1 MAHST
6 HHSLN
11 VPHTVRDLL
20 VDYMPVL
27 YGILPTIPSTA
38 NFIYVCIVWPSSG
51 LQLKTHSK
59 PLLKAFSYAL
69 APGTD
74 TINPVKRKVLV
85 VDDEGVQGDH
95 VAVHRLEPTQKLTE
109 VVARHRQNKLTKAVI
124 VVNTTD
130 GMILEP
136 AFLEGFEGSNYPML
150 IVSQS
155 DGREILSLVEQE
167 EEDVLCDI
175 EAESAVDAVPH
186 RQPPTKA
193 EGPKETS
200 SQESNKT
207 TGTLLR

>member
-1 MAHST
+1 M
-6 HHSLN
+6 
-11 VPHTVRDLL
+11 
-20 VDYMPVL
+20 
-27 YGILPTIPSTA
+27 
-38 NFIYVCIVWPSSG
+38 FVWPSSG

-95 VAVHRLEPTQKLTE
+95 VAVHRLEPSQKLIE
-109 VVARHRQNKLTKAVI
+109 VVAGHRQNKLTKAVI

-130 GMILEP
+130 GMILGP
-136 AFLEGFEGSNYPML
+136 AFLEGYEGSNYPVL

-155 DGREILSLVEQE
+155 DGREMLSFVEQE

-186 RQPPTKA
+186 RQGHSAVITQQPRAGAAKGTAPPPHEIRATG
-193 EGPKETS
+193 EQETNFKGEKS
-200 SQESNKT
+200 
-207 TGTLLR
+207 